1 VSPRLPSEHS
11 STHRS
16 RSSTA
21 SRRSSASRR
30 AASRRESKELTRQ
43 ALLRAALK
51 LLSRHSFDSISLR
64 EVTREA
70 GVSPTAFYRHFDDM
84 EELGLILVEDA
95 LGSLRQMIRGART
108 APDARINVA
117 QSVGTLAKYTA
128 DHEPHLRFI
137 ARERYGGVRQL
148 RRAIRREIQLFVDE
162 LASDLAHYGELAT
175 WPVDDRRVLASLL
188 VETSVH
194 MAGELI
200 EARQEERDE
209 IVRSTERKLLL
220 ILLGTGHWRPGT
232 EPASPSG
239 TQFG

>member
-1 VSPRLPSEHS
+1 
-11 STHRS
+11 
-16 RSSTA
+16 
-21 SRRSSASRR
+21 
-30 AASRRESKELTRQ
+30 
-43 ALLRAALK
+43 LLRAALK

-117 QSVGTLAKYTA
+117 QSVETLARYTA

-137 ARERYGGVRQL
+137 ARERYGGVRRL

-162 LASDLAHYGELAT
+162 LATDLGQYPDLAA
-175 WPVDDRRVLASLL
+175 WPVEDRRVLASLL
-188 VETSVH
+188 VEASVH
-194 MAGELI
+194 MAVELM
-200 EARQEERDE
+200 EAREEERAE
-209 IVRSTERKLLL
+209 IVHSTERKLLL
-220 ILLGTGHWRPGT
+220 ILLGAGRWKPA
-232 EPASPSG
+232 EEVASPEDG
-239 TQFG
+239 KIG